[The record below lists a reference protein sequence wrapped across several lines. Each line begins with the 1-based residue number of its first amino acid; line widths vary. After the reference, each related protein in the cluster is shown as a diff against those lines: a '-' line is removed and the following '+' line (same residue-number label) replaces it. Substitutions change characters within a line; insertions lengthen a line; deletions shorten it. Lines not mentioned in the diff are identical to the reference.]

1 MNKQYY
7 IYILSNKNSTL
18 YIGVT
23 SDLVK
28 RIYEH
33 RNNLFDGFT
42 KKYKI
47 HSLVYFEIV
56 NDINSAISREKQLK
70 DWHRQWKI
78 DLIKSMNPNWKDLY
92 DNIIDPE
99 SSSG

>member
-7 IYILSNKNSTL
+7 IYILSNKNNTL

-23 SDLVK
+23 SDLIK

-33 RNNLFDGFT
+33 KNNLIGEFT
-42 KKYKI
+42 QKYKI
-47 HSLVYFEIV
+47 HDLVYFEIV

-70 DWHRQWKI
+70 NWQRQWKI
-78 DLIKSMNPNWKDLY
+78 NLINSTNPNWKDLY
-92 DNIIDPE
+92 NNIIDPE
-99 SSSG
+99 TSSG

>member
-7 IYILSNKNSTL
+7 VYILSNKNNTL

-23 SDLVK
+23 SNLVK

-33 RNNLFDGFT
+33 RNDLVAGFT
-42 KKYKI
+42 NKYKVHKLI
-47 HSLVYFEIV
+47 YFEIV
-56 NDINSAISREKQLK
+56 NDIKTAIQREKQLK
-70 DWHRQWKI
+70 NWHRQWKI
-78 DLIKSMNPNWKDLY
+78 DLIKSKNPNWKDLY
-92 DNIIDPE
+92 NSIIDPE

>member
-1 MNKQYY
+1 M
-7 IYILSNKNSTL
+7 SNKNSTL

-33 RNNLFDGFT
+33 KNNLFDGFT

-47 HSLVYFEIV
+47 HSLVYFEII